1 ELGANIPGMI
11 SKLHVSEGEE
21 VKKNDVIAIIEAMKM
36 ETAIVSNEDGI
47 IDKIHVKERQAVK
60 VKELLVS
67 MRPK

>member
-1 ELGANIPGMI
+1 MI